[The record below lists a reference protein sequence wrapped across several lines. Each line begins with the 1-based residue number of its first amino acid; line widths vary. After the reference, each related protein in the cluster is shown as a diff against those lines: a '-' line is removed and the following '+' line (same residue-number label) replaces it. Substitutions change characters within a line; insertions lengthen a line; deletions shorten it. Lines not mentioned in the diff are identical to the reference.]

1 MSEAEKKK
9 KKNVRKST
17 PTLFN
22 VLKDTGRIGKRIITA
37 MRQSHV
43 PHPELVVHSQNCF
56 APVSVLTVLYQTLF
70 FRTTTDLPPRE
81 FPSMCA
87 PSNPKRL
94 AILPC
99 FIADSTWSAVRA
111 SANVSPYLEMR
122 LLDTSSCSRAS
133 RKWITGLVE
142 RGGKGGGEIWDL
154 TRLELQK

>member
-1 MSEAEKKK
+1 MS
-9 KKNVRKST
+9 
-17 PTLFN
+17 
-22 VLKDTGRIGKRIITA
+22 
-37 MRQSHV
+37 QSHV

-56 APVSVLTVLYQTLF
+56 APVSVIGPSWND
-70 FRTTTDLPPRE
+70 DLPPRE

-111 SANVSPYLEMR
+111 RAKVSLYLEMR

-133 RKWITGLVE
+133 K
-142 RGGKGGGEIWDL
+142 KGGGEFSMKARGKGKKEMGLASNFKRRVHKVMPIRIATFGKAANTVQGIKHMVLVSHD
-154 TRLELQK
+154 EIF

>member
-1 MSEAEKKK
+1 MKPKKK
-9 KKNVRKST
+9 KKRTKVHPNVVQRPQRHRPNRQTHYYSYASESCTSPRAGST
-17 PTLFN
+17 FSKLFCPCISSYCP
-22 VLKDTGRIGKRIITA
+22 LSD
-37 MRQSHV
+37 
-43 PHPELVVHSQNCF
+43 P
-56 APVSVLTVLYQTLF
+56 F

-111 SANVSPYLEMR
+111 SANVSLYLEMR